1 MNFSKAVKS
10 LLFIFFISAGTL
22 SAQQMQMPQIQ
33 PADSVSD
40 SELEQFVDVAIDL
53 QDIRFEADSIIIGRL
68 EEEGMSTERFQ
79 QIMMAQQN
87 PTQSVELTTDEEE
100 TVANMQTFLQEVS
113 MKAQQQ
119 QIQTLQNSE
128 LSPQRFQSIAAALQ
142 QDQDLAVRFQQMAT
156 EMESESGN

>member
-1 MNFSKAVKS
+1 MKFSKSIKG
-10 LLFIFFISAGTL
+10 LIITLFISAASL

-40 SELEQFVDVAIDL
+40 AELAQFVNVAIDL
-53 QDIRFEADSIIIGRL
+53 QGIRFEADSMIVGRL

-87 PTQSVELTTDEEE
+87 PAQSVELTTDEEQ
-100 TVANMQTFLQEVS
+100 TVANMQSFLQEVS

-119 QIQTLQNSE
+119 QMQAVQNSE
-128 LSPQRFQSIAAALQ
+128 LTPQRFQSIAAALQ
-142 QDQDLAVRFQQMAT
+142 QDQDLAVRFQEMAA
-156 EMESESGN
+156 EMEPK